1 MVYVTVAVRDLEA
14 LAPVTLTWT
23 VDAELKVQDSVALPD
38 PVRLVG
44 ETVHEVLFVIRFT
57 VPVKPLIGATVMV
70 EVPAV
75 PTFRVTAVGLAVM
88 AKSVTVNATVAV

>member
-1 MVYVTVAVRDLEA
+1 M
-14 LAPVTLTWT
+14 
-23 VDAELKVQDSVALPD
+23 QDSVALPD

-57 VPVKPLIGATVMV
+57 VPVKPLTGATVMV

-75 PTFRVTAVGLAVM
+75 PTFRVTAVGLTVM
-88 AKSVTVNATVAV
+88 PKSVTVNVTLAV

>member
-1 MVYVTVAVRDLEA
+1 VYVTVAACDFDPLA
-14 LAPVTLTWT
+14 LVTLTWT
-23 VDAELKVQDSVALPD
+23 VEAELKVQDNVALPD

-44 ETVHEVLFVIRFT
+44 ETVHRVLFVIRFT

-75 PTFRVTAVGLAVM
+75 PTFRVTAVGLAVT

>member
-1 MVYVTVAVRDLEA
+1 ME
-14 LAPVTLTWT
+14 
-23 VDAELKVQDSVALPD
+23 AELNVQDSVALPD

-57 VPVKPLIGATVMV
+57 VPVKPLIGATVIV

-75 PTFRVTAVGLAVM
+75 PTFRIAAVGLAVM